1 MTSRTISSKLVTVP
15 PTRACARLSSF
26 TAAAGE
32 GTPMKAVSTARGRG
46 NSLQHRGGDDAERAF
61 GADEDVAQVVA
72 GVVLLQ
78 LRQQVHDAAVGQ
90 HHLEPEHQI
99 ARDAV
104 GDRAG
109 AAGIGGE
116 IAADGAAAFRAERQR
131 KQPVD
136 RRRRILRFRQHDA
149 GFAVIV
155 FDAASTSRILS
166 RRVSDRISSPSKRDL
181 PADQP
186 GVAALRDQRRLG
198 LVRELE
204 DRLHLGDRAG
214 PQQHRRA
221 AMIDAAAFDQIRLER
236 SRVGDRVFVA
246 DDGRKARQQ
255 VGRGRACVSCSFIHW
270 LSLSRCARR
279 A

>member
-1 MTSRTISSKLVTVP
+1 MPWHVLERELDDVAHDQLEARH
-15 PTRACARLSSF
+15 RAADARLRLVEQLHGGGWGGH
-26 TAAAGE
+26 ADE
-32 GTPMKAVSTARGRG
+32 GRLHRARAREQ
-46 NSLQHRGGDDAERAF
+46 LDHRGGDDAERAF
-61 GADEDVAQVVA
+61 GADEDMPQVVA

-90 HHLEPEHQI
+90 HHLDPHHQV

-104 GDRAG
+104 GDCAG

-116 IAADGAAAFRAERQR
+116 IAADRAAALRAKRKR

-136 RRRRILRFRQHDA
+136 RRRGVLRFRQHDA
-149 GFAVIV
+149 GFAGH
-155 FDAASTSRILS
+155 
-166 RRVSDRISSPSKRDL
+166 RVRCGIHFADLVEARERKDKFAVERDL
-181 PADQP
+181 PADQA
-186 GVAALRDQRRLG
+186 GIAALRDQRRLG

-214 PQQHRRA
+214 TQQHRRA

-236 SRVGDRVFVA
+236 SRIGDCVSVA

-255 VGRGRACVSCSFIHW
+255 VGRGRAS
-270 LSLSRCARR
+270 
-279 A
+279 